1 MNSLIGKTIG
11 QYRIISEIGRGGMAV
26 VHKAEQPSLNR
37 FVALKVLFPNFT
49 GDASSVERLQREAQ
63 TAAGLDHP
71 NIVDIYEVGEQD
83 GLHYIAMKF
92 IDGQPLDKILEE
104 ERKAL
109 PPDRSLRILA
119 QVASA
124 LDYAHRQNLVHRD
137 IKPSNILV
145 GEGDR
150 VNLTDFGLVKAA
162 GSATITSSGT
172 LVGTPIYMSPEQAR
186 GLETDYRGDI
196 YSLGVVSYE
205 MLAGRPPFTGN
216 PLSVILAHASQEPPP
231 LRSLRSGIP
240 PWVEAAV
247 LRALDKEPGNRYA
260 TAGEFI
266 ATLRQALTWRSKD
279 TPPGLAGAQ
288 TQSLAAKEIATTE
301 PTRAP
306 IRFVWAIAAVI
317 VLIMASVLIGLVVT
331 NSRGETPAM
340 PAVEP
345 APTDTAVVVAEVASP
360 TSSPTIEPTET
371 PMEPSPTSPPPTSPP
386 PTAVPT
392 ATQVKVIVAVDTQ
405 TPRPPATDTETP
417 LPPPTETP
425 LPPPTETPT
434 WTPEPSATD
443 TIAPAP
449 TATLTPSNTPSPTRA
464 APTAAPPPPLV
475 KLLGPAEGQIFT
487 NTDTPTMTWS
497 RTSPLADDERFV
509 VVIDRMPPAPHTG
522 IWHDYNITREQSL
535 IAPHYLAETTADG
548 RFEWY
553 VQVMRSPRVES
564 GILFGTLIGEPSATR
579 SFAWLVTPPPGGGE
593 PGGPEPTPT
602 RDD

>member
-1 MNSLIGKTIG
+1 
-11 QYRIISEIGRGGMAV
+11 
-26 VHKAEQPSLNR
+26 
-37 FVALKVLFPNFT
+37 
-49 GDASSVERLQREAQ
+49 
-63 TAAGLDHP
+63 
-71 NIVDIYEVGEQD
+71 
-83 GLHYIAMKF
+83 
-92 IDGQPLDKILEE
+92 
-104 ERKAL
+104 
-109 PPDRSLRILA
+109 
-119 QVASA
+119 
-124 LDYAHRQNLVHRD
+124 VHRD

-162 GSATITSSGT
+162 GSATITSSGA

-196 YSLGVVSYE
+196 YSLGIVSYE

-216 PLSVILAHASQEPPP
+216 PLSIILAHASQEPPP
-231 LRSLRSGIP
+231 LRSLRADIP

-247 LRALDKEPGNRYA
+247 LRALDKEAGNRYA

-288 TQSLAAKEIATTE
+288 TKSPVAEETATTE
-301 PTRAP
+301 STRGP
-306 IRFVWAIAAVI
+306 IRFVWAIAAVV
-317 VLIMASVLIGLVVT
+317 VLIMASVLIGIVVT
-331 NSRGETPAM
+331 NSRDETPTA

-345 APTDTAVVVAEVASP
+345 APTDTAVVVVEVASS

-371 PMEPSPTSPPPTSPP
+371 PMEPSPTSPPPT
-386 PTAVPT
+386 AIPT
-392 ATQVKVIVAVDTQ
+392 ATQVKVVVVDTQ
-405 TPRPPATDTETP
+405 TPQPPATD
-417 LPPPTETP
+417 TETP

-443 TIAPAP
+443 TIAPVP
-449 TATLTPSNTPSPTRA
+449 TATLAPSNTPSPTRA

-475 KLLGPAEGQIFT
+475 RLMAPAEGQIFT
-487 NTDTPTMTWS
+487 NTDTPIMTWS
-497 RTSPLADDERFV
+497 RTSPLAADERFV
-509 VVIDRMPPAPHTG
+509 VVIDRMPPAPHPG
-522 IWHDYNITREQSL
+522 PWHDYHITREQSL

-579 SFAWLVTPPPGGGE
+579 SFTWLVTPPPGGGE